1 MFLDKIKNLIPSF
14 NKESPFFLTIDLNS
28 DTLKVYLNEVVI
40 VENEEKLRI
49 RKEYK
54 EHVSEDYFNNGEII
68 NFHKLKEVFDKILTE
83 IKADFKEI
91 KIKNCLVLLSGNNT
105 KSIMTTLQV
114 NRTTNGEID
123 EKENAEIMQKV
134 FEASYNE
141 LSAIIYDETGA
152 ENLSMELID
161 YIPVYI
167 SLDSREVLDL
177 IGENG
182 DEVQICYSVF
192 FGNSD
197 LMDGFRKLLGN
208 LGLEVKNFIPSNLA
222 ILRTLKKSRKDKID
236 CVILDIGGKTTEAI
250 VCFGGGV
257 LLNKTLDIGG
267 SDLTLQLAEKLSLS
281 YLNAEKVK
289 RLYTF
294 NKLKEKES
302 AVVQKVLTFNLE
314 NWLLGLEELFM
325 SFDSVKVFPSDFY
338 VVGGSCE
345 LPDVLEYLFEEPWT
359 KSIPFKS
366 LPKFKK
372 IDFSNLK
379 KLDKAQIQ
387 RPIEDLIP
395 TLASIYYLEKGERQ

>member
-1 MFLDKIKNLIPSF
+1 MFLSKIKNLIP
-14 NKESPFFLTIDLNS
+14 KMGKDSPYFLTIDLNS
-28 DTLKVYLNEVVI
+28 DTLKVYLNEIVI
-40 VENEEKLRI
+40 VENEEKIRI

-54 EHVSEDYFNNGEII
+54 EHISQEIFNNGEFLNI
-68 NFHKLKEVFDKILTE
+68 NKAKEIFEKI
-83 IKADFKEI
+83 FKEI
-91 KIKNCLVLLSGNNT
+91 KNDFKEVKVKNSIVLLSGNNT
-105 KSIMTTLQV
+105 RSVMTTLQV
-114 NRTTNGEID
+114 SRTSNSEID
-123 EKENAEIMQKV
+123 ERENDEVLQKL

-141 LSAIIYDETGA
+141 LSSIIYEETNE
-152 ENLSMELID
+152 ENLGMELID
-161 YIPVYI
+161 YLPVYI
-167 SLDSREVLDL
+167 SVDGREVLDL
-177 IGENG
+177 IGETG
-182 DEVQICYSVF
+182 DDLQICYSVF
-192 FGNSD
+192 FGKSEI
-197 LMDGFRKLLGN
+197 MDSFRKILGSFSID
-208 LGLEVKNFIPSNLA
+208 VSNFISSNLA
-222 ILRTLKKSRKDKID
+222 VLRTLKKSRKDKID

-267 SDLTLQLAEKLSLS
+267 ADLTQELSEKLNLS

-294 NKLKEKES
+294 NKLKDKES
-302 AVVQKVLTFNLE
+302 SVVQKVLTFNLE

-379 KLDKAQIQ
+379 KLDKSQIQ

-395 TLASIYYLEKGERQ
+395 TLASIYYLEKRTLK

>member
-1 MFLDKIKNLIPSF
+1 MFLSKIKNLIP
-14 NKESPFFLTIDLNS
+14 KMGKDSPYFLTIDLNS
-28 DTLKVYLNEVVI
+28 DTLKVYLNEIVV
-40 VENEEKLRI
+40 VENEEKIRI

-54 EHVSEDYFNNGEII
+54 EHVSNDIFNCGEFL
-68 NFHKLKEVFDKILTE
+68 NLNKVKEVFEKIL
-83 IKADFKEI
+83 KEI
-91 KIKNCLVLLSGNNT
+91 KNDFKDLKIKNSIVLLSGNNAR
-105 KSIMTTLQV
+105 SVMTTLQV
-114 NRTTNGEID
+114 SRTSNSEID
-123 EKENAEIMQKV
+123 ERENDEVLQKL

-141 LSAIIYDETGA
+141 LSTVIFEETSE
-152 ENLSMELID
+152 ENLSMELVD
-161 YIPVYI
+161 YLPVYI
-167 SLDSREVLDL
+167 SVDGREVLDL
-177 IGENG
+177 IGESG
-182 DEVQICYSVF
+182 DDIQVCYSVF
-192 FGNSD
+192 FGKSEI
-197 LMDGFRKLLGN
+197 MDSFRKILGN
-208 LGLEVKNFIPSNLA
+208 FSIEVSSFIPSNLA
-222 ILRTLKKSRKDKID
+222 VLRTLKKSRKDKID

-267 SDLTLQLAEKLSLS
+267 ADLTQELSEKLNLS

-294 NKLKEKES
+294 NKLKDKES
-302 AVVQKVLTFNLE
+302 SVVQKVLTFNLE
-314 NWLLGLEELFM
+314 NWLVGLEELFM

-395 TLASIYYLEKGERQ
+395 TLASIYYLEKRTLK

>member
-1 MFLDKIKNLIPSF
+1 MFLDKVKNLIPSF
-14 NKESPFFLTIDLNS
+14 GKESPFFLTIDSNS
-28 DTLKVYLNEVVI
+28 DTLKIYLNEVVI
-40 VENEEKLRI
+40 VENEEKIRI

-54 EHVSEDYFNNGEII
+54 EHVSEEYYNNGEIL
-68 NFHKLKEVFDKILTE
+68 NSQKLKEVFEKILGE
-83 IKADFKEI
+83 IKKDFKDL
-91 KIKNCLVLLSGNNT
+91 KIKNSLVLLSGNNAR
-105 KSIMTTLQV
+105 SIMTTLQV
-114 NRTTNGEID
+114 NRTTNSEID
-123 EKENAEIMQKV
+123 EKENTEIMQKV

-141 LSAIIYDETGA
+141 ISAVVFDETGA
-152 ENLSMELID
+152 ENLSLELID
-161 YIPVYI
+161 FIPVFI
-167 SLDSREVLDL
+167 SIDEREVLDL
-177 IGENG
+177 IGEVG

-192 FGNSD
+192 FGKSD
-197 LMDGFRKLLGN
+197 LMDGFRKLLGS
-208 LGLEVKNFIPSNLA
+208 LGLDVKSFIPSNLA

-236 CVILDIGGKTTEAI
+236 CVILDIGGKVTEAI
-250 VCFGGGV
+250 ICFGGGV

-267 SDLTLQLAEKLSLS
+267 SDLTTQLAEKLNLS

-294 NKLKEKES
+294 NKLKDKES

-314 NWLLGLEELFM
+314 NWLTGLEELFM

-379 KLDKAQIQ
+379 KLDKSQIQ

-395 TLASIYYLEKGERQ
+395 TLASIYYLEKGER

>member
-1 MFLDKIKNLIPSF
+1 MFLEKLKNLIPSLSS
-14 NKESPFFLTIDLNS
+14 NSPYFLTLDLNS
-28 DTLKVYLNEVVI
+28 DTLKVYLNEIVI
-40 VENEEKLRI
+40 VENEEKVRI

-54 EHVSEDYFNNGEII
+54 EHVPETIFEYGSFKDLNGFKILLDKI
-68 NFHKLKEVFDKILTE
+68 LKEVKE
-83 IKADFKEI
+83 DFKEI
-91 KIKNCLVLLSGNNT
+91 SVSSAIVVLS
-105 KSIMTTLQV
+105 SHSARSVMTTLQV
-114 NRTTNGEID
+114 NRSTNSEIE
-123 EKENAEIMQKV
+123 EKENSDILQKV

-141 LSAIIYDETGA
+141 LSEIILNETG
-152 ENLSMELID
+152 EESLGMELVDFVPIYTSID
-161 YIPVYI
+161 G
-167 SLDSREVLDL
+167 REVIDL

-182 DEVQICYSVF
+182 DEVQVCFSVF
-192 FGNSD
+192 FGKSETLENY
-197 LMDGFRKLLGN
+197 RKVLKS
-208 LGLEVKNFIPSNLA
+208 LGLNLKSFVPSNLA
-222 ILRTLKKSRKDKID
+222 ILKTLKKSRKDKID

-250 VCFGGGV
+250 VCFGGGI

-267 SDLTLQLAEKLSLS
+267 SDLTLELAQKLNLS

-289 RLYTF
+289 RFYTY

-302 AVVQKVLTFNLE
+302 AVVQKVLTHNL
-314 NWLLGLEELFM
+314 NSWLLGLEQLFM

-395 TLASIYYLEKGERQ
+395 TLASIYYLDKREIK

>member
-1 MFLDKIKNLIPSF
+1 MFLEKIKNLIPKLSS
-14 NKESPFFLTIDLNS
+14 ESPYFLTVDLNS
-28 DTLKVYLNEVVI
+28 DTLKVYLNEIVV
-40 VENEEKLRI
+40 VENEEKLRVK
-49 RKEYK
+49 KEYK
-54 EHVSEDYFNNGEII
+54 EYISEEIFNNGDFI
-68 NFHKLKEVFDKILTE
+68 NFNKVKEVFNSILQG
-83 IKADFKEI
+83 IKKDFPQISLKRSV
-91 KIKNCLVLLSGNNT
+91 VLLSGHN
-105 KSIMTTLQV
+105 SRSVMTTLQV
-114 NRTTNGEID
+114 NRTSNSEID
-123 EKENAEIMQKV
+123 EKENNEILQKL

-141 LSAIIYDETGA
+141 LSPIIYDETGV
-152 ENLSMELID
+152 ENLGMELIN

-167 SLDSREVLDL
+167 SIDGREVMDL
-177 IGENG
+177 IGETG
-182 DEVQICYSVF
+182 DEVQVCYSVF
-192 FGNSD
+192 FGKSEVMEN
-197 LMDGFRKLLGN
+197 FRKLLN
-208 LGLEVKNFIPSNLA
+208 SFSIEVESFVSSNLA
-222 ILRTLKKSRKDKID
+222 ILKTLKKSRKDKID

-267 SDLTLQLAEKLSLS
+267 SDLTSQLADKLNLS

-314 NWLLGLEELFM
+314 NWLIGLEELFL

-345 LPDVLEYLFEEPWT
+345 LPDVLEFLFEEPWT

-372 IDFSNLK
+372 LDFSNLN
-379 KLDKAQIQ
+379 KLDKVQIQ

-395 TLASIYYLEKGERQ
+395 TCASLYFMEKRDRK